1 MHKKNFYV
9 HFNEVVNVSY
19 KPKNFYRGIFF
30 ILQKKFFVLKFILE
44 GDFVRIYLD
53 NCCYNRLH
61 DKTISEEIINDKNAV
76 INIQK
81 KIIKKNLE
89 LATSFMLHYENYRNK
104 NADDRDKNDFFMKSY
119 RNIYIGV
126 EFVDDLKI
134 LVENVLESGI
144 KIKDAYH
151 IASAILAECDFF
163 ITVDKR
169 LLKYSSEKLK
179 IINPVDFL
187 KILEE

>member
-1 MHKKNFYV
+1 
-9 HFNEVVNVSY
+9 
-19 KPKNFYRGIFF
+19 
-30 ILQKKFFVLKFILE
+30 
-44 GDFVRIYLD
+44 
-53 NCCYNRLH
+53 
-61 DKTISEEIINDKNAV
+61 
-76 INIQK
+76 
-81 KIIKKNLE
+81 
-89 LATSFMLHYENYRNK
+89 MLHYENYRNK

-134 LVENVLESGI
+134 LVENILESGI